1 MTVADSNLP
10 YRPCV
15 GIMLLNCDNL
25 VWLGR
30 RFDKANDEGEGQ
42 WWQMPQGGIDEAE
55 DPAKAALRELEEETS
70 VRSAEIIAEAPG
82 WLVYDLPN
90 HLVGT
95 AWNGRFRGQKQKWFA
110 ARFLGDDSE
119 IDLAPKGHTPEFDA
133 WRWAPMDELPQLIV
147 PFKRDVYEQVIAA
160 FRDLGRD
167 C

>member
-147 PFKRDVYEQVIAA
+147 PFKRDVYQQVIAA

-167 C
+167 Y